1 MLTIPLMITTPT
13 TDHPSVTKNL
23 DFRAFLQ
30 LDGSHCHQGP
40 PNFSRESASPFA
52 TQWAPLRERSML
64 TRRTLL
70 VVFVS
75 FVFPICPLLY
85 GQATGSFSGTVS
97 DRTGSVVSGATVTAT
112 TQGTAVSRVAKT
124 DESGHYLLP
133 LLPVADF
140 TIRVESAGFG
150 AVEQKDLRLQVDEHR
165 EVNFTLAPAAVAATV
180 EVNATQVAVE
190 STNATLGQVITSQE
204 VAQLPLNGRNFV
216 QLATLTPGTTAET
229 NPNSFFNGA
238 ASSEASTRGSFSLS
252 VGGSRAQ
259 STDWMLDGNDNN
271 QLDEGGIAIFPN
283 LDAVQ
288 EFKVLTYN
296 YSAEW
301 GERAGPTVLVTTKS
315 GSNQFHGSLFEYF
328 RNTELDA
335 RNYFAPTRNK
345 FNLNQFG
352 GSLGGP
358 IRKDKTFFFIDYQ
371 AKMQRLGVPFTGLVP
386 TTAMMAGDFTLDP
399 FGLTRGVAQ
408 PQYGNKIRFPN
419 LANPYNAFA
428 PFECDAAGNP
438 LPAPGGVQTGG
449 TPCNKI
455 PASLINPVGGKLI
468 GLYPTPNA
476 NNPASSFNY
485 VNQPVRKLNEGT
497 GDIRIDHNF
506 SAKDSIFARFSYDQ
520 ATNFVPGG
528 SPTWAEVNA
537 FGSNQYIDNHGRNV
551 ALSETHLFS
560 DRTINQAS
568 FGFSRIFNHIL
579 SFGTGSC
586 EAAIIGIP
594 GANLGSRCDSVTG
607 YPASLNQSNKDCI
620 SCGLTSFQMT
630 NYMSLGDRGFAP
642 YQGGTNVYSASD
654 TLDLI
659 RGKHNIRFGATYR
672 AEEMNIRNNAFQDGF
687 ITEVG
692 AFSTTGDNMSDL
704 LLGSMGAFAAHDQTF
719 LGGTVGRREKLIRPF
734 IQDDWRV
741 TANMTFN
748 IGLAWALATP
758 QTEVENRQAN
768 FDVQS
773 LKWYVP
779 AGSPGLAG
787 CTSCISSGN
796 RVGIQFQKGA
806 LEPRLGFAWK
816 PTRSDKV
823 AIRAGYAIFHDSA
836 WNQGGQ
842 GLWQNPPYYAEVDP
856 ATGFCATPGAAGCG
870 ISNGFLFPITKPQPG
885 STVGVP
891 GGYIYNAPV
900 NPSAYTGTIQSMN
913 RNFVQGMIQ
922 QYNLNVEYQMPGDV
936 VLTTGYAGSH
946 STHILVS
953 QVNENL
959 SSPAA
964 CGVVPGYTL
973 GCGFPTFPYAAPF
986 QAVDSNNSSG
996 SARYDSL
1003 QIKAETKSSRHG
1015 LYALIGYTWS
1025 RTFDSGMP
1033 DGLGSNPGALYW
1045 PLPGA
1050 QGLDW
1055 SLSQLNLNDVF
1066 TASVLYELPFGKGKY
1081 FGNNWSG
1088 ATNVLLGNWQINVI
1102 ERAESGFP
1110 LFVVDSAD
1118 ESGVFFMYNGLVVQR
1133 PNEVGNPNQP
1143 GPVAANPTCIAPAKI
1158 HTIANWFNPCAF
1170 EKAPTGELGDANRAP
1185 VYGPRYVNTDF
1196 SIIKDFPLPVREGMN
1211 LQFRAE
1217 FFNLFNHPHF
1227 FLPGLAGTGE
1237 QDINTPSSFGV
1248 ISQTVNQTVN
1258 DARSVQFALK
1268 LTF

>member
-1 MLTIPLMITTPT
+1 
-13 TDHPSVTKNL
+13 
-23 DFRAFLQ
+23 
-30 LDGSHCHQGP
+30 
-40 PNFSRESASPFA
+40 
-52 TQWAPLRERSML
+52 ML

-124 DESGHYLLP
+124 DESGHYLIP

-358 IRKDKTFFFIDYQ
+358 IQKDKTFFFIDYQ

-408 PQYGNKIRFPN
+408 PQYGSKIRFPN

-455 PASLINPVGGKLI
+455 PATLINPIGGKLI
-468 GLYPTPNA
+468 GLYPTRNA

-506 SAKDSIFARFSYDQ
+506 SNKDSIFARFSYDQ

-586 EAAIIGIP
+586 EASIIGIP

-856 ATGFCATPGAAGCG
+856 ATGFCATPGAVGCG

-959 SSPAA
+959 SSPSA

-1003 QIKAETKSSRHG
+1003 QIKAETKNVHHG
-1015 LYALIGYTWS
+1015 LYALLGYTWS

-1170 EKAPTGELGDANRAP
+1170 EKAPAGELGDANRAP
-1185 VYGPRYVNTDF
+1185 VYGPRYVTTDF

-1237 QDINTPSSFGV
+1237 QDINTASSFGV

-1258 DARSVQFALK
+1258 DARSIQFALK